1 MLNIV
6 QLSCPLEELK
16 FESELEWEENKC
28 AICWE
33 PVATARRLPCG
44 HHFHHGCLLRWLEQD
59 PSCPTCRRQLLQNNG
74 SSAEA
79 TSVSSRPREN
89 AGWREWSWSSYS
101 QLLQQNAETTLPA
114 SAENSQL
121 ESLAEQIVQ
130 MFPDYTLSAV
140 IEDLRSTGSMD
151 VTIENILNGQLEPS
165 LPSFQQEPS
174 NLSSSQDQGEVA
186 ISAASR
192 EPIFVEDPIERQ
204 QLLNS
209 RKANL
214 MEETRHR
221 FLRKQALNNS
231 ECN

>member
-1 MLNIV
+1 MLLRANMLLSMASLVIFMQLRVLYAQLRSRLRRHGNYRRMLNIV

-44 HHFHHGCLLRWLEQD
+44 HHFHHGLSIQLIKILKSRYLKYIFPFLGCLLRWLEQD

-121 ESLAEQIVQ
+121 ESLAEQVFFFKINFVA
-130 MFPDYTLSAV
+130 FNVSKV
-140 IEDLRSTGSMD
+140 SFLRLCKCFRIT
-151 VTIENILNGQLEPS
+151 PS
-165 LPSFQQEPS
+165 LL
-174 NLSSSQDQGEVA
+174 LSR
-186 ISAASR
+186 I
-192 EPIFVEDPIERQ
+192 
-204 QLLNS
+204 
-209 RKANL
+209 
-214 MEETRHR
+214 
-221 FLRKQALNNS
+221 
-231 ECN
+231 